1 MADGTLVDS
10 NVLLD
15 ILTEDETWGAWSS
28 DALADA
34 AEVGPL
40 LINPVIYSEV
50 SIRFATVEALEDALP
65 SQDYRREP
73 IPWAAAFLAG
83 KVFLG
88 YRRNKGTRS
97 TTLPDFFIGAHAA
110 VAGVDLL
117 TRDVGR
123 YRTYFPTV
131 SLIAPSTRASRPR

>member
-1 MADGTLVDS
+1 MARGVLVDS

-15 ILTEDETWGAWSS
+15 VLTEDSAWLEWSM
-28 DALADA
+28 ATLAAA
-34 AEVGPL
+34 AEAGPL
-40 LINPVIYSEV
+40 YINPVIYSEV
-50 SIRFATVEALEDALP
+50 SMRFTTVEALDEVIRP
-65 SQDYRREP
+65 QDYRREP

-83 KVFLG
+83 KVFLD

-110 VAGVDLL
+110 VGDLDLL
-117 TRDVGR
+117 TRDTSR

-131 SLIAPSTRASRPR
+131 RLLAPA

>member
-15 ILTEDETWGAWSS
+15 ILTEDPVWEDWST

-34 AEVGPL
+34 AEAGPIY
-40 LINPVIYSEV
+40 INPIVYSEV
-50 SIRFATVEALEDALP
+50 SIRFSTVEALEEALP
-65 SQDYRREP
+65 PKDYRREA
-73 IPWAAAFLAG
+73 IPWPAAFLAG
-83 KVFLG
+83 KVFLD
-88 YRRNKGTRS
+88 YRRNKGTKA

-110 VAGVDLL
+110 VAGLDLL
-117 TRDVGR
+117 TRDVSR

-131 SLIAPSTRASRPR
+131 ALIAPSPDGSV

>member
-1 MADGTLVDS
+1 MPGGTLVDS

-15 ILTEDETWGAWSS
+15 ILTRDPVWENWST

-34 AEVGPL
+34 AEAGPL
-40 LINPVIYSEV
+40 FINPIVYSEV
-50 SIRFATVEALEDALP
+50 SVRFTTVETLEDALP
-65 SQDYRREP
+65 AQDYRREP

-83 KVFLG
+83 KVFLD
-88 YRRNKGTRS
+88 YRRNKGTKS
-97 TTLPDFFIGAHAA
+97 TALPDFFIGAHAA
-110 VAGVDLL
+110 IAGLDLL

-131 SLIAPSTRASRPR
+131 ALIAPET

>member
-1 MADGTLVDS
+1 MPGGTLVDS

-15 ILTEDETWGAWSS
+15 ILTRDPVWEDWST

-34 AEVGPL
+34 SEAGPL
-40 LINPVIYSEV
+40 FINPIVYSEV
-50 SIRFATVEALEDALP
+50 SIRFTTVEALEDALP
-65 SQDYRREP
+65 AQDYRREP

-83 KVFLG
+83 KVFRD
-88 YRRNKGTRS
+88 YRRNKGTKS

-110 VAGVDLL
+110 IAGLDLL

-131 SLIAPSTRASRPR
+131 ALIAPET

>member
-1 MADGTLVDS
+1 MPGGTLVDS

-15 ILTEDETWGAWSS
+15 ILTRDPVWEDWST
-28 DALADA
+28 DALVDA
-34 AEVGPL
+34 SEAGPL
-40 LINPVIYSEV
+40 FINPIVYSEV
-50 SIRFATVEALEDALP
+50 SIRFTTVEALEDALP
-65 SQDYRREP
+65 AQDYRREP

-83 KVFLG
+83 KVFRD
-88 YRRNKGTRS
+88 YRRNKGTKS

-110 VAGVDLL
+110 IAGFDLL

-131 SLIAPSTRASRPR
+131 ALIAPET